1 MKMALVV
8 ALVSDDKTN
17 KVIEAAREG
26 GATGDT
32 IINGVR
38 GEGLNPEKTFLGLDL
53 SRQRDMVL
61 FVVAEQR
68 ARDILERIAAAG
80 GIDQEHGDGVAFQIT
95 IEDAVGLSTQLPKL
109 MEELDETI

>member
-53 SRQRDMVL
+53 SRGRDMVL

-109 MEELDETI
+109 MEDLDDAI